1 MRLVRLVLWLLPCA
15 LIAQG
20 AAVPRD
26 PVERTTLKNGM
37 KILVEEDHTIPTVA
51 LYFFFRVGSRNE
63 RPGITGLSHFF
74 EHMMFNGSRKY
85 GPGEFDREMEKN
97 GGSNNAYTTKDTTVY
112 TDWFPPSALDLMMDM
127 EADRMANLTL
137 DPKAVESER
146 GVVYSER
153 RLRVDNDNQGA
164 LFEQVNAAA
173 FTAHPYHWP
182 VIGWPSDIESW
193 TQKDLADYYKEG
205 YAPNNCLMVAVGDV
219 SAANVFA
226 LARKYFESIPPH
238 ETFAE
243 PATIEP
249 TQRGERE
256 VHLKKESELPL
267 LMLAF
272 HMPTSRSAENPA
284 IELIEAILATGESS
298 RLQSRLVDKEQVA
311 LNIEA
316 FDEPSLDPYL
326 LFISIQPRAG
336 VTIDRLQSL
345 ALAELARLSTMPV
358 SGPELRKAKNQWLAA
373 HYRRMKTVSGR
384 ANLLGTYEVFHGDY
398 RKLFSE
404 PEDIEKVTPADIQ
417 RVAKD
422 LFREENRTTGI
433 LDAQPAAPQA
443 TR

>member
-1 MRLVRLVLWLLPCA
+1 M
-15 LIAQG
+15 
-20 AAVPRD
+20 PRD
-26 PVERTTLKNGM
+26 PVESATLKNGM

-85 GPGEFDREMEKN
+85 GPGEFDRQMEKS
-97 GGSNNAYTTKDTTVY
+97 GGSNNAYTNKDTTVY
-112 TDWFPPSALDLMMDM
+112 TDWFPPTALELMMDM

-137 DPKAVESER
+137 GPKSVESER

-153 RLRVDNDNQGA
+153 RLRVDNENQGA

-193 TQKDLADYYKEG
+193 TQKDLAEYYKEG
-205 YAPNNCLMVAVGDV
+205 YAPNNCIMVAVGDI

-226 LARKYFESIPPH
+226 LARKHFEPIPAH
-238 ETFAE
+238 ETFADPKTEE
-243 PATIEP
+243 PV
-249 TQRGERE
+249 QRGERV

-272 HMPTSRSAENPA
+272 HMPPSRSADNPA

-298 RLQSRLVDKEQVA
+298 RFQSRLVDKEQVA
-311 LNIEA
+311 LNVEA
-316 FDEPSLDPYL
+316 YDEPSLDPYL
-326 LFISIQPRAG
+326 LLISIQPRAG
-336 VTIDRLQSL
+336 VTVDRLQAL
-345 ALAELARLSTMPV
+345 TLAELERLSTMPV
-358 SGPELRKAKNQWLAA
+358 SEAELRKAKNQWLAA
-373 HYRRMKTVSGR
+373 HYRQMKTVSGR
-384 ANLLGTYEVFHGDY
+384 ANLLGTYEVFYGGY
-398 RKLFSE
+398 QKLFSE
-404 PEDIEKVTPADIQ
+404 PKDIEKVTSADIQ

-422 LFREENRTTGI
+422 LFREENRTVGI
-433 LDAQPAAPQA
+433 LDAQPAVPQA

>member
-1 MRLVRLVLWLLPCA
+1 MRLALLLALLWPG
-15 LIAQG
+15 ITVAQISDN
-20 AAVPRD
+20 VQIS
-26 PVERTTLKNGM
+26 TLKNGM
-37 KILVEEDHTIPTVA
+37 KILVQEDHTIPTVA

-205 YAPNNCLMVAVGDV
+205 YAPNNCLMVAVGD
-219 SAANVFA
+219 
-226 LARKYFESIPPH
+226 I
-238 ETFAE
+238 
-243 PATIEP
+243 
-249 TQRGERE
+249 
-256 VHLKKESELPL
+256 
-267 LMLAF
+267 
-272 HMPTSRSAENPA
+272 
-284 IELIEAILATGESS
+284 
-298 RLQSRLVDKEQVA
+298 
-311 LNIEA
+311 
-316 FDEPSLDPYL
+316 
-326 LFISIQPRAG
+326 
-336 VTIDRLQSL
+336 
-345 ALAELARLSTMPV
+345 
-358 SGPELRKAKNQWLAA
+358 
-373 HYRRMKTVSGR
+373 
-384 ANLLGTYEVFHGDY
+384 
-398 RKLFSE
+398 
-404 PEDIEKVTPADIQ
+404 
-417 RVAKD
+417 
-422 LFREENRTTGI
+422 
-433 LDAQPAAPQA
+433 
-443 TR
+443 